1 MISTE
6 EYLTAIERINKQL
19 YRLEKY
25 AKRSG
30 EKITDYAYKL
40 AMYDIKDIFG
50 YTSTKKERKRFSKK
64 LPLTKTGTLDQKH
77 AMKVMNAIN
86 RFYDLPT
93 AKISGMKEIYEKRA
107 QTLSE
112 KRLKIGKFDKEGNLI
127 EGQSI
132 TGMQL
137 KKLFDSGLWD
147 QLTRK
152 GKYTSKTAMRII
164 GQLIQDKEHLLEQID
179 KNAEKIVV
187 NDSIYNKKLGK
198 LFADNPDKLEEFL
211 SGL

>member
-93 AKISGMKEIYEKRA
+93 AKISGMKEIYERGR
-107 QTLSE
+107 
-112 KRLKIGKFDKEGNLI
+112 RLF
-127 EGQSI
+127 
-132 TGMQL
+132 L
-137 KKLFDSGLWD
+137 KSG
-147 QLTRK
+147 
-152 GKYTSKTAMRII
+152 
-164 GQLIQDKEHLLEQID
+164 
-179 KNAEKIVV
+179 
-187 NDSIYNKKLGK
+187 
-198 LFADNPDKLEEFL
+198 
-211 SGL
+211 